1 MILGLTGGIASGK
14 TTVSNFFR
22 KYNDIKIYDAD
33 KIAKN
38 FFEEEFV
45 QEKIKKNING
55 NIFDLNN
62 NIDRKKLKEVIFKDQ
77 KKREEL
83 NKIIHPLVFD
93 FFYKIKKNSNNE
105 KIIFDVPLLFESGID
120 VLCDKILLIYT
131 DITTQIERIKKRD
144 NISDELAK
152 KIINSQL
159 SNDVKIKKADFVL
172 KNDSDIKNLEIKV
185 EKLYKEI
192 FYEDCSSCR

>member
-22 KYNDIKIYDAD
+22 KYSDIKIYDAD
-33 KIAKN
+33 KIAKS
-38 FFEEEFV
+38 FFEKEIV
-45 QEKIKKNING
+45 QEQIKQNIVG
-55 NIFDLNN
+55 DILDTNN
-62 NIDRKKLKEVIFKDQ
+62 NIDRKKLKEVIFKNQ
-77 KKREEL
+77 NKREEL

-93 FFYKIKKNSNNE
+93 FFYKIKNNSNNE

-120 VLCDKILLIYT
+120 ALCDKTLLIYT
-131 DITTQIERIKKRD
+131 DTTTQIERIKKRD

-152 KIINSQL
+152 KIIDSQL
-159 SNDVKIKKADFVL
+159 SNDVKIKKADFIL
-172 KNDSDIKNLEIKV
+172 KNDSSIENLEMKV

-192 FYEDCSSCR
+192 FYENCSSCR